1 MECDNLEIEHSFG
14 FAYLCITERIQ
25 GYQLLLPIDRKEV
38 DSADCSIT
46 LTYLVVRNCHEKK
59 VAKEKDRHVQ
69 DTIRKVL
76 Q

>member
-14 FAYLCITERIQ
+14 FTYLCVTESIQ
-25 GYQLLLPIDRKEV
+25 GYQLFSPIDRKEV

-46 LTYLVVRNCHEKK
+46 LTCIAVKNRHEKK
-59 VAKEKDRHVQ
+59 VTEEKDRHVQ
-69 DTIRKVL
+69 DTICKAL